1 MEIDKIYII
10 TLPQCNRYKKL
21 LQQLIDLN
29 IAPPDKIEIFYSN
42 PLPKS
47 LQSFATQSIHNDY
60 YDILIEKG
68 IVDDNVYL
76 KVMSCSLA
84 HYNICKIAKELHYNK
99 IMILEDDTEF
109 LDNYELIRN
118 TFENI
123 PEESYVFKF
132 AFDSESVYQ
141 DKIAKSDNGTNIQEY
156 SNDNFYGIKACS
168 GGYVLNKHGID
179 KFVFLYNYNLYNAD
193 DIFRHAQIYYP
204 LIPIIKIHTHK
215 NSVIESYNIKIY
227 D

>member
-29 IAPPDKIEIFYSN
+29 IAPADKIEIFYSN

-47 LQSFATQSIHNDY
+47 LHWFATQAIHNDY
-60 YDILIEKG
+60 YDKLIQSG
-68 IVDDNVYL
+68 VVDDNVYL

-132 AFDSESVYQ
+132 TFDSGSLYH
-141 DKIAKSDNGTNIQEY
+141 DKITKPDNGTNIQEY
-156 SNDNFYGIKACS
+156 SNEDFKGIKACS
-168 GGYVLNKHGID
+168 GGYVLNKQGID
-179 KFVFLYNYNLYNAD
+179 EFVYLYNEHLYHAD
-193 DIFRHAQIYYP
+193 DVFKLVQVYYP
-204 LIPIIKIHTHK
+204 LIPIVKIHTHK
-215 NSVIESYNIKIY
+215 DSVIETYNIKIY